1 MSISHCEDNDS
12 DRISNL
18 PDKLLHHVM
27 SYLTAQEAV
36 RTCVL
41 SRRWQNVWSSMMFLH
56 ANAAKSSS
64 ITSFKKFLD
73 NVLLYRN
80 PVPLKG
86 LWVSAACDNSDDSL
100 DYSDIHRWV
109 HHVLRSNA
117 REVGIFVRCGSKLLS
132 IDGYPFAFNSVHL
145 SKLVLFKFTVNDCFA
160 KKFSSGCPVLK
171 DLVLISCGIDVTMFS
186 STTLKSFVIHNAE
199 DIEHLPK
206 QIEYLVIEM
215 PNLVTLHIEE
225 IPRRNIHLVDLSSV
239 KEATIYFF
247 EHSFRNS
254 AVDCN
259 ILSALS
265 NATSLKLICDS
276 VYDEVSKVLMRDLP
290 RCKAFDNLKRLKLG
304 EWFLRNG
311 CYPLLFLLRY
321 SPHIEKLRLQLTKL
335 GAEEYEKF
343 PTAAAAIDP
352 PCKEAARTFHCEKLT
367 EIEIVYPQGDKRV
380 HIIVRIL
387 IANISPLPEI
397 KIKPFPKS
405 GLSW

>member
-1 MSISHCEDNDS
+1 MPLIQQLLPDTGMSISHCEDNDS

-276 VYDEVSKVLMRDLP
+276 VYDEV
-290 RCKAFDNLKRLKLG
+290 
-304 EWFLRNG
+304 
-311 CYPLLFLLRY
+311 CYLL
-321 SPHIEKLRLQLTKL
+321 
-335 GAEEYEKF
+335 
-343 PTAAAAIDP
+343 
-352 PCKEAARTFHCEKLT
+352 
-367 EIEIVYPQGDKRV
+367 
-380 HIIVRIL
+380 
-387 IANISPLPEI
+387 
-397 KIKPFPKS
+397 
-405 GLSW
+405 